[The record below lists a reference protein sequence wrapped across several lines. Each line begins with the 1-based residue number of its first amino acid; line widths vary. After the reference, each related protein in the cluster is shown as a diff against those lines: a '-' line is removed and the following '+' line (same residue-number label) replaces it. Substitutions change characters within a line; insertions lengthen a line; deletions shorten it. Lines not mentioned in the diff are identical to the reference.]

1 MYLEDFHKRHNL
13 PTFGRS
19 VRDPNDENSR
29 SAFSSPNPL
38 RDELNRNL
46 GSHMIRASPTN
57 KWMTETWGPEPIEY
71 YPRERYQRADSGL
84 HPSSTGVISRQ
95 YGGWLAETDGKGR
108 KRPKRV
114 RREFDEKQDREE
126 SSWKRSKF
134 QTPSMQRSDGQTRS
148 QLSSSHSSSSSAE
161 TDPREEGQMPP
172 SPPRSPHVTRRVED
186 PSACCGLC
194 GVRRHVDGGQLMF
207 CVICETV
214 PTCSPF
220 CQLQHTAKRHVRNA
234 TRDGELERSVSLVK
248 GCPYPPS
255 CAACGGKEHRD
266 EGPLKPCLVCLEV
279 AYCSAECFDRNS
291 APQGC
296 ADWGKQGG
304 RLNKPELPPVIVGE
318 LVRLV
323 SGLNRA
329 SYA

>member
-1 MYLEDFHKRHNL
+1 
-13 PTFGRS
+13 
-19 VRDPNDENSR
+19 
-29 SAFSSPNPL
+29 
-38 RDELNRNL
+38 
-46 GSHMIRASPTN
+46 
-57 KWMTETWGPEPIEY
+57 
-71 YPRERYQRADSGL
+71 
-84 HPSSTGVISRQ
+84 
-95 YGGWLAETDGKGR
+95 
-108 KRPKRV
+108 
-114 RREFDEKQDREE
+114 
-126 SSWKRSKF
+126 
-134 QTPSMQRSDGQTRS
+134 
-148 QLSSSHSSSSSAE
+148 
-161 TDPREEGQMPP
+161 
-172 SPPRSPHVTRRVED
+172 
-186 PSACCGLC
+186 
-194 GVRRHVDGGQLMF
+194 MF